1 MCPANFLWLDFRRN
15 LSTPGLF
22 HLLLPGHDVRNLEHP
37 CDATPYIQA
46 CPPYFLCFEFDF
58 PNASD
63 LAVLQQTKRQHPEL
77 PLLMITESHS
87 ESLAVWAFR
96 SGVWDYL
103 VKPLTAGDLN
113 RRIETLAH
121 LCLERP
127 PGDLRLPRH
136 ASLPCS
142 VQLETPREISQGHKT
157 LLARQFVESHF
168 AESVRLSV
176 VAMHCHMSESEF
188 SRVFKKEHGHTFCE
202 YLLKFRISKACE
214 SLADPSVQVKTVAFD
229 VGFNDVSYFART
241 FRRYTGA
248 TPSSYQQVL
257 AMKIPASFH
266 SSQPAATLSNPI

>member
-1 MCPANFLWLDFRRN
+1 MRPANFLWLDFRRD

-22 HLLLPGHDVRNLEHP
+22 HLLLPGHDARNLEHP
-37 CDATPYIQA
+37 CDANPYIQA

-103 VKPLTAGDLN
+103 VKPLTADELN

-127 PGDLRLPRH
+127 PGKCAHPSTAFAQDSSSFAQNRP
-136 ASLPCS
+136 
-142 VQLETPREISQGHKT
+142 IFF
-157 LLARQFVESHF
+157 LLLF
-168 AESVRLSV
+168 L
-176 VAMHCHMSESEF
+176 
-188 SRVFKKEHGHTFCE
+188 
-202 YLLKFRISKACE
+202 
-214 SLADPSVQVKTVAFD
+214 
-229 VGFNDVSYFART
+229 
-241 FRRYTGA
+241 
-248 TPSSYQQVL
+248 
-257 AMKIPASFH
+257 
-266 SSQPAATLSNPI
+266 